1 MTMSIAGS
9 LMTSRAFAVRS
20 PGGSVMPRS
29 VVGAGA
35 ATFTKASGTPSRCRI
50 TPALVVRT
58 LTTPVP
64 TVPNPIKPT
73 AIRSFTESAL
83 FFPAGEFE
91 RLLDAAN
98 RLSRAVLV
106 LDETEADVL
115 VAVLAEPDARRH
127 RDLGLVQE
135 QLGEFQRSHGAVRV
149 GDAGPDEHG
158 RQGLFDLP
166 TDAVQSVDQD
176 IAPVPIEPHGFLDA
190 VLGAVQR
197 DDGGD
202 LDRLEDAVIEVALD
216 LLEGSDHLGVA
227 HTEPHPP
234 ARHVVALGHG
244 EELHA
249 HVFGAGGLEKARG
262 LVPIEDDVRISQV
275 VHHIDV
281 IFLRE
286 GHDLLEERQV
296 HDGRGRIVREVE
308 DQHLGT
314 GQRAAIGDRK
324 STRLNSSHG
333 YISYAVFCLK
343 KKISFRLATTL

>member
-29 VVGAGA
+29 VVRSRS
-35 ATFTKASGTPSRCRI
+35 ATFTNASGTPRRCRI

-83 FFPAGEFE
+83 FFPAREFE
-91 RLLDAAN
+91 RLLD
-98 RLSRAVLV
+98 
-106 LDETEADVL
+106 
-115 VAVLAEPDARRH
+115 
-127 RDLGLVQE
+127 
-135 QLGEFQRSHGAVRV
+135 GAVRV

-166 TDAVQSVDQD
+166 SDAVQSVDQD
-176 IAPVPIEPHGFLDA
+176 IAPVPIELHGFLDA

-249 HVFGAGGLEKARG
+249 HVLGAGE
-262 LVPIEDDVRISQV
+262 I
-275 VHHIDV
+275 
-281 IFLRE
+281 
-286 GHDLLEERQV
+286 
-296 HDGRGRIVREVE
+296 GR
-308 DQHLGT
+308 
-314 GQRAAIGDRK
+314 
-324 STRLNSSHG
+324 
-333 YISYAVFCLK
+333 
-343 KKISFRLATTL
+343 

>member
-29 VVGAGA
+29 VVRSRS

-73 AIRSFTESAL
+73 AIRSFTEAAL

-98 RLSRAVLV
+98 RLPRAVLV

-115 VAVLAEPDARRH
+115 VAVLAKPDARRH

-149 GDAGPDEHG
+149 RDAGPDEHG
-158 RQGLFDLP
+158 RQGFFDLP
-166 TDAVQSVDQD
+166 SDTVQPIHED
-176 IAPVPIEPHGFLDA
+176 IATLFIELHGLLDA

-216 LLEGSDHLGVA
+216 FLEGSDHLGIA
-227 HTEPHPP
+227 HTEAHPP
-234 ARHVVALGHG
+234 AWHVVALREG
-244 EELHA
+244 EE
-249 HVFGAGGLEKARG
+249 
-262 LVPIEDDVRISQV
+262 
-275 VHHIDV
+275 
-281 IFLRE
+281 
-286 GHDLLEERQV
+286 
-296 HDGRGRIVREVE
+296 
-308 DQHLGT
+308 
-314 GQRAAIGDRK
+314 
-324 STRLNSSHG
+324 
-333 YISYAVFCLK
+333 
-343 KKISFRLATTL
+343 

>member
-1 MTMSIAGS
+1 MTMSIAES
-9 LMTSRAFAVRS
+9 LMTSRAFAVRI

-29 VVGAGA
+29 VVRSRS

-83 FFPAGEFE
+83 FFPTGEFE
-91 RLLDAAN
+91 RLLDAAD
-98 RLSRAVLV
+98 RLSR
-106 LDETEADVL
+106 
-115 VAVLAEPDARRH
+115 
-127 RDLGLVQE
+127 
-135 QLGEFQRSHGAVRV
+135 AVRV

-166 TDAVQSVDQD
+166 SDAVQSVDQD
-176 IAPVPIEPHGFLDA
+176 IAPVPIELHGFLDA
-190 VLGAVQR
+190 VLGSVQR

-216 LLEGSDHLGVA
+216 FLEGSDHLGVA

-249 HVFGAGGLEKARG
+249 HVLGAGGLEKARG
-262 LVPIEDDVRISQV
+262 LVPI
-275 VHHIDV
+275 
-281 IFLRE
+281 
-286 GHDLLEERQV
+286 
-296 HDGRGRIVREVE
+296 
-308 DQHLGT
+308 
-314 GQRAAIGDRK
+314 
-324 STRLNSSHG
+324 
-333 YISYAVFCLK
+333 
-343 KKISFRLATTL
+343 

>member
-9 LMTSRAFAVRS
+9 LRTSRAFAVRI
-20 PGGSVMPRS
+20 PRGSVMPRS
-29 VVGAGA
+29 VVRSRS

-58 LTTPVP
+58 LATPVP

-73 AIRSFTESAL
+73 AMRSFTESAL

-106 LDETEADVL
+106 FDKTETDVL

-127 RDLGLVQE
+127 RDLSFEQE
-135 QLGEFQRSHGAVRV
+135 RLGEFQRSHGAVCV

-176 IAPVPIEPHGFLDA
+176 IATRFIELHGFLDA

-216 LLEGSDHLGVA
+216 LLKGSDHLGVA
-227 HTEPHPP
+227 HTEPHSPS
-234 ARHVVALGHG
+234 RHVVALGYG

-249 HVFGAGGLEKARG
+249 HILGTGGLEKARG

-296 HDGRGRIVREVE
+296 
-308 DQHLGT
+308 
-314 GQRAAIGDRK
+314 
-324 STRLNSSHG
+324 
-333 YISYAVFCLK
+333 
-343 KKISFRLATTL
+343 